1 MSARQLRARLDRLT
15 LCARTGQDRN
25 GAHGFTIDP
34 TLAKALRNDQQR
46 LSELIRKRS
55 PGQHGGSVSAAEV
68 EEESRLRASIA
79 DATIEAI
86 REALALHVG
95 GKNELTRLLTA
106 PADEL
111 IGELERLNLATLVI
125 AEKLIQARLFEIPP
139 KDIASVGKAIADTLL
154 STTARIG
161 KERLL
166 LPAERAGDD
175 AKVTEHD
182 ELAPIWK
189 SFRDEVTKLDAA

>member
-1 MSARQLRARLDRLT
+1 VSARHLRARLDRLT
-15 LCARTGQDRN
+15 LSARTAVGQDRDGVHN
-25 GAHGFTIDP
+25 FTNSRRTLSQGEAKRAVDAVVPAAATGDP
-34 TLAKALRNDQQR
+34 T
-46 LSELIRKRS
+46 
-55 PGQHGGSVSAAEV
+55 
-68 EEESRLRASIA
+68 
-79 DATIEAI
+79 ATIEAI
-86 REALALHVG
+86 REALARHVG
-95 GKNELTRLLTA
+95 GKDELTRLLTA
-106 PADEL
+106 SADEL

-166 LPAERAGDD
+166 LPAERTADD

-182 ELAPIWK
+182 ELDPIWH
-189 SFRDEVTKLDAA
+189 SFRDEIAKYKAA

>member
-15 LCARTGQDRN
+15 LSARTAVGQDRD
-25 GAHGFTIDP
+25 GAHNFTNSRR
-34 TLAKALRNDQQR
+34 THLQEKAQR
-46 LSELIRKRS
+46 AVDAVL
-55 PGQHGGSVSAAEV
+55 PAATA
-68 EEESRLRASIA
+68 R
-79 DATIEAI
+79 IEAI

-95 GKNELTRLLTA
+95 GKGELTRLLTA

-125 AEKLIQARLFEIPP
+125 AEKLIQARLLEIPP
-139 KDIASVGKAIADTLL
+139 KDIASVGKTIADTLL

-166 LPAERAGDD
+166 LPAERAADN
-175 AKVTEHD
+175 AKGTGHD
-182 ELAPIWK
+182 ELDPIWK
-189 SFRDEVTKLDAA
+189 SFRDEVVKLDAA

>member
-15 LCARTGQDRN
+15 LSARTEVGQDRD
-25 GAHGFTIDP
+25 GAHNFTNSRRTPSQEEAKRAVDAVVPAAATSDP
-34 TLAKALRNDQQR
+34 T
-46 LSELIRKRS
+46 
-55 PGQHGGSVSAAEV
+55 
-68 EEESRLRASIA
+68 
-79 DATIEAI
+79 ATIEAI

-95 GKNELTRLLTA
+95 GKGELTRLLTA

-166 LPAERAGDD
+166 LPAERAADD

-182 ELAPIWK
+182 ELDPIWK

>member
-15 LCARTGQDRN
+15 LSAGTAVGQNRD
-25 GAHGFTIDP
+25 GAHNFT
-34 TLAKALRNDQQR
+34 N
-46 LSELIRKRS
+46 
-55 PGQHGGSVSAAEV
+55 
-68 EEESRLRASIA
+68 SRRTHSQE
-79 DATIEAI
+79 D

-95 GKNELTRLLTA
+95 GKGELTRLLSA
-106 PADEL
+106 PADAL

-139 KDIASVGKAIADTLL
+139 KDIANVGKAIADTLL

-166 LPAERAGDD
+166 LPAERAADD

-182 ELAPIWK
+182 ELDPIWDK
-189 SFRDEVTKLDAA
+189 FRSEIAKYSDKQAA

>member
-15 LCARTGQDRN
+15 LSARTAAGQDRD
-25 GAHGFTIDP
+25 GAHNFTHSHRTPSQEEAKRAVDAVVPAAATGDP
-34 TLAKALRNDQQR
+34 T
-46 LSELIRKRS
+46 
-55 PGQHGGSVSAAEV
+55 
-68 EEESRLRASIA
+68 
-79 DATIEAI
+79 ATIEAI

-95 GKNELTRLLTA
+95 GKAELTRLFTA
-106 PADEL
+106 PADKL

-166 LPAERAGDD
+166 LPAERAADD
-175 AKVTEHD
+175 AKVTGHD
-182 ELAPIWK
+182 ELDPVW
-189 SFRDEVTKLDAA
+189 DAYRAEIAKHAA